1 MIWRLGSFALVLMLA
16 LVGAA
21 FGQAGDPQSADARR
35 ASDLAAQ
42 LRCLVCQNQTISD
55 SNADLAVDLRRQI
68 DEQIRAG
75 RSDREIVDYMVQRY
89 GDFVLYKPPF
99 KATTALLWLGPAAF
113 ALLAILAFMLTV
125 RARRIRAA
133 PRALTAAE
141 HVEAERLLARTVDDR
156 TPTP

>member
-1 MIWRLGSFALVLMLA
+1 MIGRVGSFALVLMLTLA
-16 LVGAA
+16 APA
-21 FGQAGDPQSADARR
+21 FGQAADQPSPDARR
-35 ASDLAAQ
+35 AADLAAQ
-42 LRCLVCQNQTISD
+42 LRCLVCQNQTIAD

-68 DEQIRAG
+68 DEQIRVG

-113 ALLAILAFMLTV
+113 AALALLAFVLTV
-125 RARRIRAA
+125 RARRLRAVHQ
-133 PRALTAAE
+133 PLTAAE
-141 HVEAERLLARTVDDR
+141 RVEAERLIARTADDR